1 MFDLAKQGR
10 PRLEKPKKNRLMI
23 RLDDGE
29 LSELKEYAS
38 KQDLTIT
45 EAVRK
50 GIRQML
56 DSEK

>member
-1 MFDLAKQGR
+1 MAKQGR

-56 DSEK
+56 DSQK